1 MADIIKKKKSA
12 YGKRK
17 KEKSK
22 TYDAY
27 KAAMATCAEVA
38 VDVDVPDVV
47 MAADVV
53 EVT

>member
-27 KAAMATCAEVA
+27 KAAMADRAEA
-38 VDVDVPDVV
+38 DSMDRSDVNDSV
-47 MAADVV
+47 
-53 EVT
+53 